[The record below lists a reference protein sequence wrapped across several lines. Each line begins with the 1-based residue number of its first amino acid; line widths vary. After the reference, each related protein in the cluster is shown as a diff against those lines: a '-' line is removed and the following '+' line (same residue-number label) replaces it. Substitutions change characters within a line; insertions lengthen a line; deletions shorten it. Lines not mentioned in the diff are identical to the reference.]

1 MQEASSR
8 MQEARG
14 KTQGNSLWRV
24 LKSDVVTACALT
36 LVGLLTRLPYVTL
49 IPLYH
54 DETASAIY
62 ALAIKLGGFMP
73 LVNVDPY
80 HGPVFPYLLAAS
92 LYLFPSPLT
101 PRIFA
106 MITGALTVGITYG
119 LARAMGLGRPWATLA
134 GLLMTAN
141 PIHILIN
148 SHLADSSFII
158 PLFSTAFLAALARA
172 VRRDSGPWLIV
183 AGALL
188 GLAGQ
193 AHPTVA
199 LMLPGV
205 AVWFLLQRTP
215 GGLDWR
221 RQSSRQSPIGFRT
234 RWPYLAAAVVLL
246 VYAPVIIHNMRTS
259 LAAVQEVT
267 QHRLYAWEPV
277 TSLGM
282 YLQNMWRLALQ
293 LCRQVSG
300 VLEGNET
307 FRDLM
312 GLPLLLSAWA
322 VAGLIYTARKGASL
336 PALAVLSQML
346 VMPGL
351 SSYYGLYLETRYTIQ
366 LAPLMFVAMAALAA
380 DVWEIMRPYPP
391 ALSSVEDAR
400 QRKKRGRRRAMAWL
414 AGALLVALSLWPLTL
429 LARYYQHQLAAGRT
443 TAPNYA
449 FVDDVM
455 RQWHGESILISKSLG
470 PFDPTEYIFATQRV
484 PYLAMPLGRIMERLA
499 TGQEPGSVILVLDK
513 EDVSRAKSQAD
524 LISLDSPAIQAAREM
539 GFGAYAIA
547 DAQKVRKPAFVF
559 SDTTLAPTVR
569 PMQANLGD
577 QLVLIGYEPKATQFA
592 PGDRFVV
599 NLYWKATSAMPESY
613 TGFLHLIGPD
623 GRLVTQDDHELG
635 RGFYR
640 TLFWKPDE
648 VVRERY
654 ELALPKDTPPGDYA
668 LWAGVYG
675 FPSLKRL
682 AVRSASTSAQDDRV
696 WLDILHVGP

>member
-1 MQEASSR
+1 MQEAG
-8 MQEARG
+8 G
-14 KTQGNSLWRV
+14 KTQGNSLRRV
-24 LKSDVVTACALT
+24 LKSDMVTACALT

-54 DETASAIY
+54 DETATAIY

-172 VRRDSGPWLIV
+172 VRRDSGTWLVV

-193 AHPTVA
+193 AHPTVV

-205 AVWFLLQRTP
+205 AAWFLIQRTP
-215 GGLDWR
+215 GGHDWR
-221 RQSSRQSPIGFRT
+221 SQSSRQSPIGFRT
-234 RWPYLAAAVVLL
+234 RWPYLAAAAILL

-259 LAAVQEVT
+259 LTAVQEVT

-307 FRDLM
+307 FQDLM

-346 VMPGL
+346 AMPGI

-366 LAPLMFVAMAALAA
+366 LVPLMFVAMAALAA
-380 DVWEIMRPYPP
+380 DVWEIPLRKLTLR
-391 ALSSVEDAR
+391 AFAR
-400 QRKKRGRRRAMAWL
+400 GNVGRAMAWL

-449 FVDDVM
+449 FVDDVV

-470 PFDPTEYIFATQRV
+470 PFNPTEYIFATQRV

-499 TGQEPGSVILVLDK
+499 TGQEKRSVILVLDK

-547 DAQKVRKPAFVF
+547 DAQRVRKPAFVF

-569 PMQANLGD
+569 PVQANLGD
-577 QLVLIGYEPKATQFA
+577 QLALIGYEPKATQFA

-599 NLYWKATSAMPESY
+599 NLYWKATSVMPESY
-613 TGFLHLIGPD
+613 TGFLHLTGPD

-640 TLFWKPDE
+640 TLFWQPDE

-654 ELALPKDTPPGDYA
+654 ELALPKGIPPGDYT

>member
-1 MQEASSR
+1 MQDA
-8 MQEARG
+8 QGARG
-14 KTQGNSLWRV
+14 KKQGNSLWCV
-24 LKSDVVTACALT
+24 LKSDVAIACALT
-36 LVGLLTRLPYVTL
+36 LVGLLTRLPYVAL

-54 DETASAIY
+54 DETATAIY
-62 ALAIKLGGFMP
+62 ALAIKLGEFMP

-92 LYLFPSPLT
+92 LYLFPSPFT
-101 PRIFA
+101 PRILA

-119 LARAMGLGRPWATLA
+119 LARAMGVGRPWATLA
-134 GLLMTAN
+134 GLLMAAN

-148 SHLADSSFII
+148 SHLADSSFIV

-172 VRRDSGPWLIV
+172 VRRESGPWLIV

-205 AVWFLLQRTP
+205 AVWFLLQR
-215 GGLDWR
+215 
-221 RQSSRQSPIGFRT
+221 QSPIGFRT
-234 RWPYLAAAVVLL
+234 RWPYLAAAAVLL
-246 VYAPVIIHNMRTS
+246 VYAPVIIHNMRTLS
-259 LAAVQEVT
+259 AVKEVT

-282 YLQNMWRLALQ
+282 YLQNMWCLALQ

-307 FRDLM
+307 FQDLM

-366 LAPLMFVAMAALAA
+366 LVPLMFVAMAGLAA
-380 DVWEIMRPYPP
+380 SVWNRVPARPQSP
-391 ALSSVEDAR
+391 AAILRLPTFAR
-400 QRKKRGRRRAMAWL
+400 AASRAAGRATCV
-414 AGALLVALSLWPLTL
+414 LLVALSLWPLTL

-449 FVDDVM
+449 FVDEVV

-470 PFDPTEYIFATQRV
+470 PFNPTEYIFATQRL

-499 TGQEPGSVILVLDK
+499 IGQEKGRVILILDK
-513 EDVSRAKSQAD
+513 EDMSRAKSQAD
-524 LISLDSPAIQAAREM
+524 LTSLDAPALQAAVEM
-539 GFGAYAIA
+539 GFGAFAIA
-547 DAQKVRKPAFVF
+547 DAQKVRKPTFVF
-559 SDTTLAPTVR
+559 TDTTLAPSVH
-569 PMQANLGD
+569 PMQANLAD
-577 QLVLIGYEPKATQFA
+577 QLALIGYEPKAIQFA
-592 PGDRFVV
+592 PGDSFVV
-599 NLYWKATSAMPESY
+599 NLYWKTLGAMPESY
-613 TGFLHLIGPD
+613 TGFLHLTGLD
-623 GRLVTQDDHELG
+623 GRLVAQDDHELG

-640 TLFWKPDE
+640 TIFWQPGE

-654 ELALPKDTPPGDYA
+654 ELALPKDTPSGDYA
-668 LWAGVYG
+668 LWAGVYS

-682 AVRSASTSAQDDRV
+682 TVRSASTSAQDDRV
-696 WLDILHVGP
+696 WLDTIHVGP